1 MSSLINLSIKG
12 KDGQYKN
19 YTLSI
24 SDEANEYGQNVSM
37 YVAQTKEQREA
48 KEKRQ
53 YVANGAVV
61 WTDGNIVAAPRKE
74 SGTQAQNDLASDL
87 F

>member
-19 YTLSI
+19 YTISI
-24 SDEANEYGQNVSM
+24 TDEANDFGQNVSM

-53 YVANGAVV
+53 YVANGSVV
-61 WTDGNIVAAPRKE
+61 WTDGTIVAAPRKE
-74 SGTQAQNDLASDL
+74 SHSEAQNDLAEDL